1 MYCLPPAARMC
12 MAAVT
17 MRGTLSVCIEPG
29 FTFAIQLSFPV
40 VAYTSQLT
48 QALNVR
54 KKKVVDK
61 KKKLLRNRIHLLS
74 A

>member
-1 MYCLPPAARMC
+1 MYCLSPAARMC

-17 MRGTLSVCIEPG
+17 MRGTLSVYIEPG

-54 KKKVVDK
+54 EKK
-61 KKKLLRNRIHLLS
+61 RNV
-74 A
+74 

>member
-1 MYCLPPAARMC
+1 